1 MIRRTFWLGLGIGM
15 GVTGTRRAQRLLP
28 RSVAERSVST
38 AVGFWGDVRSGMKD
52 REEQLRT
59 ELGLKRKEP

>member
-15 GVTGTRRAQRLLP
+15 GVSATRRVQRLMP
-28 RSVAERSVST
+28 ASVAERSV
-38 AVGFWGDVRSGMKD
+38 AGAAGFWGDVRSGMKD

-59 ELGLKRKEP
+59 ELGLKKKDA